1 VRMSPAVRK
10 LVLTTH
16 VVSSVGWLGAVIA
29 YIALDVTA
37 VTSPD
42 VQVARGAYIAMEI
55 MAVYV
60 IVPLALASVL
70 VGIINALGTPWGL
83 FRHHWVLVKLL
94 LTLVATTV
102 LLIETQAIRSMTD
115 AVASGA
121 DPRDL
126 PGSLP
131 HSIGGLLVLLIATIL
146 SVYKPKG
153 ITRYGWRKQLEQRTR
168 QHQQNPASR
177 VIGGISVGRA
187 GPGEVR
193 RSQ

>member
-37 VTSPD
+37 MTSPEL
-42 VQVARGAYIAMEI
+42 QVARGAYIAMEVTV
-55 MAVYV
+55 VYV

-70 VGIINALGTPWGL
+70 VGIINALGTSWGL
-83 FRHHWVLVKLL
+83 FRHYWVIVKLL

-102 LLIETQAIRSMTD
+102 LLIETQTISALAD
-115 AVASGA
+115 VAASGA

-126 PGSLP
+126 PGSLA
-131 HSIGGLLVLLIATIL
+131 HSIGGLLVLLITTIL

-153 ITRYGWRKQLEQRTR
+153 ITRYGWRKQLEQRTQQR
-168 QHQQNPASR
+168 QQSPAS
-177 VIGGISVGRA
+177 VS
-187 GPGEVR
+187 
-193 RSQ
+193 